1 MSFGKSV
8 HYRKD
13 SISSKKII
21 TLDKKWWKGSKYIQ
35 ENKSTALITIP
46 KTGDLIHRIY
56 VTSSTPGII
65 NCDDIIDNV
74 KITIG
79 EQVIDRHSK
88 EYLQILS
95 KISVSTDSKQKK
107 CKDKY
112 EDHYSSDSK
121 NSIENSIENSND
133 TVQIPLQF
141 WFCRNI
147 DLALPL
153 ISLRYHQVKLEFT
166 WGKIEDIGV
175 AAELDI
181 KVEYFFLNLYEGRRF
196 LCNEHEYLIEQLQT
210 NQIPMKQIN
219 TFDFIYPIKELYWT
233 ISDNFSYNKAEL
245 SLNGN
250 SVNGMMPE
258 EYYQLQQPLKDINY
272 YSLGLKY
279 EYRSLSMVFNYPD
292 INSIDL
298 KFKEYNP
305 ESIVNV
311 YSVNYNILRIMGGLA
326 GLAYIY

>member
-1 MSFGKSV
+1 MSFAKSV

-79 EQVIDRHSK
+79 GQLIDRHSK

-95 KISVSTDSKQKK
+95 KISVFDSKQKNF
-107 CKDKY
+107 KDNY
-112 EDHYSSDSK
+112 RNYYSSDSK
-121 NSIENSIENSND
+121 NSIENSIE

-153 ISLRYHQVKLEFT
+153 ISLHYHQVKLEFT

-181 KVEYFFLNLYEGRRF
+181 KVEYFFLNFYEGRRF
-196 LCNEHEYLIEQLQT
+196 LCNEHEYFIEQLQT

-258 EYYQLQQPLKDINY
+258 EYYQLQQPLKYVNY
-272 YSLGLKY
+272 YSFDLQY
-279 EYRSLSMVFNYPD
+279 EYSRLSMVYNYPD

-326 GLAYIY
+326 GLAYVY